1 MTWIT
6 IPGYP
11 DYDVSDE
18 GQVRSRRRKSVKIL
32 KSRPHVAGY
41 ALVRLYDA
49 DGEYKDHSV
58 HSLVMLAFKGVCPEG
73 QCIRHLNSDPTD
85 NSLSNL
91 AYGSLEENQQ
101 DRLEAGTY
109 GMKLTARH
117 VRIIRG
123 LHKIGFK
130 TNRLAQIFGVNRNCI
145 YRVTRRQTWANVD

>member
-1 MTWIT
+1 MWLP

-18 GQVRSRRRKSVKIL
+18 GQVRSRRSSKPRIL
-32 KSRPHVAGY
+32 KSRAHRSGY
-41 ALVRLYDA
+41 RLVRLLST
-49 DGEYKDHSV
+49 DGEWKDFTV

-91 AYGSLEENQQ
+91 AYGSLSENQQ
-101 DRLEAGTY
+101 DRLKAGTY

-117 VRIIRG
+117 VRVIRG
-123 LHKIGFK
+123 LHKIGF
-130 TNRLAQIFGVNRNCI
+130 THRRLAELFGVNRHNI
-145 YRVTRRQTWANVD
+145 GRLLRRQSWANLD